1 MTWVGIGIFIIL
13 VFLHY
18 KFYNE
23 GLPMLYW
30 VSLLAKLAGVMV
42 LSWMYVNFYNGGDTW
57 HYFHGAVRFN
67 QEALSSI
74 SNFFKLYVFNHYE
87 LVDNFEYVNQ
97 PRAALML
104 KLVGIVNIFTG
115 NNYWVTGMYF
125 SLISFSGV
133 WVFAKWLKTH
143 LKFGTIEMLLFLLWP
158 SFVFW
163 TSGVMKESVAISA
176 LLWAVFCY
184 IRVVEEKR
192 DWISIAFMGIS
203 LIFLFSIKYYYAAV
217 LIPILATHF
226 VVSKTP
232 YVNQK
237 NWKWMLAWAVVLT
250 GFLML
255 ISTLHPNFYWNRF
268 LEVIVNNHDTY
279 VAKSDPV
286 SIVHYYQLKPNWFSI
301 ALNAPKAFFAGLFLP
316 LDFNGNWLYVLA
328 SVENWGMIIL
338 ILFGLY
344 TWNYKVQNKYKLYVW
359 AAITFIIIQAV
370 FLSLSTPNLG
380 TLLRYKSA
388 FQPFLLILVASL
400 IQFRR
405 QSINLPWLNALEAK

>member
-1 MTWVGIGIFIIL
+1 
-13 VFLHY
+13 
-18 KFYNE
+18 
-23 GLPMLYW
+23 MLYW

-232 YVNQK
+232 
-237 NWKWMLAWAVVLT
+237 M
-250 GFLML
+250 
-255 ISTLHPNFYWNRF
+255 
-268 LEVIVNNHDTY
+268 
-279 VAKSDPV
+279 
-286 SIVHYYQLKPNWFSI
+286 
-301 ALNAPKAFFAGLFLP
+301 
-316 LDFNGNWLYVLA
+316 
-328 SVENWGMIIL
+328 
-338 ILFGLY
+338 
-344 TWNYKVQNKYKLYVW
+344 
-359 AAITFIIIQAV
+359 
-370 FLSLSTPNLG
+370 
-380 TLLRYKSA
+380 
-388 FQPFLLILVASL
+388 
-400 IQFRR
+400 
-405 QSINLPWLNALEAK
+405 

>member
-1 MTWVGIGIFIIL
+1 M
-13 VFLHY
+13 
-18 KFYNE
+18 
-23 GLPMLYW
+23 
-30 VSLLAKLAGVMV
+30 
-42 LSWMYVNFYNGGDTW
+42 
-57 HYFHGAVRFN
+57 
-67 QEALSSI
+67 
-74 SNFFKLYVFNHYE
+74 
-87 LVDNFEYVNQ
+87 
-97 PRAALML
+97 
-104 KLVGIVNIFTG
+104 
-115 NNYWVTGMYF
+115 
-125 SLISFSGV
+125 

-232 YVNQK
+232 YVNQE

>member
-232 YVNQK
+232 YVNQE